1 MHNKEKY
8 SDPLDAF
15 WYAKIKARLRGL
27 IEKRNGVVI
36 LTIRDGVCVK
46 KEFTEGEY
54 SADNLTEFTQ

>member
-1 MHNKEKY
+1 MNDEQKY
-8 SDPLDAF
+8 NDPLDAF
-15 WYAKIKARLRGL
+15 WYVKVKARLKGL

-54 SADNLTEFTQ
+54 SADNLTDFTR